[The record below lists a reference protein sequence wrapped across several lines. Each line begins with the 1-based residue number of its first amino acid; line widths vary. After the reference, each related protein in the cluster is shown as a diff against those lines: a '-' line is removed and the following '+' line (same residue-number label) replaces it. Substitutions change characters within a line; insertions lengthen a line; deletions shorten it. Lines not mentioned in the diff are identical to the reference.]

1 MVRMKSLRRGH
12 ERATDMRGRKQKWG
26 AIRKK
31 GSHSEMEKVGSLGGP
46 RRGAAFGM

>member
-1 MVRMKSLRRGH
+1 
-12 ERATDMRGRKQKWG
+12 MRGQQICVVGSRSG

-46 RRGAAFGM
+46 KRGAAFGM